1 MWPNWYVSGSEM
13 KESANNP
20 LNIAAQNRWKSAL
33 QNNYG
38 TPEIS
43 LVKGVGAQVW
53 DADGKEYLDFLGG
66 IATNILGHA
75 HPLLVAA
82 IANQAKEL
90 SHVSNLY
97 SHPRVLELAEKLVEL
112 TGAKS
117 AKVFFAN
124 SGAEANEA
132 AIKLSRLTGRKKII
146 STYGSFHGRTIGA
159 LSITGQVAKRKAFL
173 PLLGDVKFIPFN
185 DISAAKKAI
194 GKKVAMVI
202 VEPIQGENGVVV
214 PDLGYLKQLRTLT
227 RKHGVL
233 LAFDCV
239 QTGMGRTG
247 QWFGFEHENIMPDI
261 ITLAKGLGGGLPL
274 GAMIAIGDCA
284 TLFEPG
290 SHGSTFGG
298 SPIACASALA
308 SVKFLEDEKLL
319 IRMKDLELT
328 LKLEI
333 SKNPLVQTVRGS
345 GLLIGIVLKQA
356 VAKKFIIDL
365 QNEGILVNAP
375 SDTVIRI
382 APALIVTDNQISHF
396 IETFRKVSTTYE
408 R

>member
-1 MWPNWYVSGSEM
+1 MSKNS
-13 KESANNP
+13 
-20 LNIAAQNRWKSAL
+20 IAQSRWQGAL

-38 TPEIS
+38 VPEVS
-43 LVKGVGAQVW
+43 LVKGSGAQVW

-75 HPLLVAA
+75 HPILVDA
-82 IANQAKEL
+82 ISAQANEL

-97 SHPRVLELAEKLVEL
+97 SHPRVLELAEKLVQL
-112 TGAKS
+112 TGRIDS
-117 AKVFFAN
+117 KVFFAN

-146 STYGSFHGRTIGA
+146 STLGSFHGRTIGA
-159 LSITGQVAKRKAFL
+159 LSITGQISKRKAFL
-173 PLLGDVKFIPFN
+173 PLLSDVKFIAYN
-185 DISAAKKAI
+185 DIAAAKKVI
-194 GKKVAMVI
+194 RKKVAMII

-214 PDLGYLKQLRTLT
+214 PDLGYLKELRSLT
-227 RKHGVL
+227 TKHGVL

-247 QWFGFEHENIMPDI
+247 QWFGYENENIVPDI

-308 SVKFLEDEKLL
+308 SIKFLEDEK
-319 IRMKDLELT
+319 ILERVKQIELS

-333 SKNPLVQTVRGS
+333 SKNPIVETVRGS
-345 GLLIGIVLKQA
+345 GLLIGIVLKEPI
-356 VAKKFIIDL
+356 AKKYVGDL
-365 QNEGILVNAP
+365 QKLGILANAT
-375 SDTVIRI
+375 SEKVIRI
-382 APALIVTDNQISHF
+382 APPLIVSDIQVGYF
-396 IETFRKVSTTYE
+396 IETFRKVALTYE

>member
-1 MWPNWYVSGSEM
+1 MS
-13 KESANNP
+13 NNS
-20 LNIAAQNRWKSAL
+20 IAQSRWQSSL

-38 TPEIS
+38 VPEVS
-43 LVKGVGAQVW
+43 LVKGSGAQVW

-75 HPLLVAA
+75 HPVLIEA
-82 IANQAKEL
+82 ISAQAKEL

-97 SHPRVLELAEKLVEL
+97 SHPRVLELAEKLVQL
-112 TGAKS
+112 TGRS
-117 AKVFFAN
+117 DSKVFFAN

-146 STYGSFHGRTIGA
+146 STLGSFHGRTIGA
-159 LSITGQVAKRKAFL
+159 LSITGQIAKRKAFL
-173 PLLGDVKFIPFN
+173 PLLSDVKFIAYN
-185 DISAAKKAI
+185 DIAAAKKVI
-194 GKKVAMVI
+194 RKKVAMII

-214 PDLGYLKQLRTLT
+214 PDLGYLKELRSLT
-227 RKHGVL
+227 TKHGVL

-247 QWFGFEHENIMPDI
+247 QWFGYENENIVPDI

-308 SVKFLEDEKLL
+308 SIKFLEDEK
-319 IRMKDLELT
+319 ILERVKQIELS

-333 SKNPLVQTVRGS
+333 SKNPIVETVRGS
-345 GLLIGIVLKQA
+345 GLLIGIVLKEPI
-356 VAKKFIIDL
+356 AKKYVGDL
-365 QNEGILVNAP
+365 QKLGILANAT
-375 SDTVIRI
+375 SEKVIRI
-382 APALIVTDNQISHF
+382 APPLIVSDNQVGYF
-396 IETFRKVSTTYE
+396 IDTFRKVALTYE

>member
-1 MWPNWYVSGSEM
+1 MS
-13 KESANNP
+13 NNS
-20 LNIAAQNRWKSAL
+20 IAQSRWQSSL

-38 TPEIS
+38 VPEVS
-43 LVKGVGAQVW
+43 LVKGSGAQVW

-75 HPLLVAA
+75 HPVLIEA
-82 IANQAKEL
+82 ISAQAKEL

-97 SHPRVLELAEKLVEL
+97 SHPRVLELAEKLVQL
-112 TGAKS
+112 TGRS
-117 AKVFFAN
+117 DSKVFFAN

-146 STYGSFHGRTIGA
+146 STLGSFHGRTIGA
-159 LSITGQVAKRKAFL
+159 LSITGQIAKRKAFL
-173 PLLGDVKFIPFN
+173 PLLSDVKFIAYN
-185 DISAAKKAI
+185 DIAAAKKVI
-194 GKKVAMVI
+194 RKNVAMII

-214 PDLGYLKQLRTLT
+214 PDLGYLKELRSLT
-227 RKHGVL
+227 TKHGVL

-247 QWFGFEHENIMPDI
+247 QWFGYENENIVPDI

-308 SVKFLEDEKLL
+308 SIKFLEDEK
-319 IRMKDLELT
+319 ILERVKQIELS

-333 SKNPLVQTVRGS
+333 SKNPIVETVRGS
-345 GLLIGIVLKQA
+345 GLLIGIVLKEPI
-356 VAKKFIIDL
+356 AKKYVGDL
-365 QNEGILVNAP
+365 QKLGILANAT
-375 SDTVIRI
+375 SENVIRI
-382 APALIVTDNQISHF
+382 APPLIVSDIQVGYF
-396 IETFRKVSTTYE
+396 IETFRKVALTYE

>member
-1 MWPNWYVSGSEM
+1 VSKNS
-13 KESANNP
+13 
-20 LNIAAQNRWKSAL
+20 IAQSRWQSAL

-38 TPEIS
+38 VPEVS
-43 LVKGVGAQVW
+43 LVKGSGAQVW

-75 HPLLVAA
+75 NPILVGA
-82 IANQAKEL
+82 ISAQANEL

-97 SHPRVLELAEKLVEL
+97 SHPRVLELAEKLVQL
-112 TGAKS
+112 TGRIDS
-117 AKVFFAN
+117 KVFFAN

-146 STYGSFHGRTIGA
+146 STLGSFHGRTIGA
-159 LSITGQVAKRKAFL
+159 LSITGQVSKRKAFL
-173 PLLGDVKFIPFN
+173 PLLSDVKFIAYN
-185 DISAAKKAI
+185 DIAAAKKVI
-194 GKKVAMVI
+194 RKKVAMII

-214 PDLGYLKQLRTLT
+214 PDLGYLKELRSLT
-227 RKHGVL
+227 TKHGVL

-247 QWFGFEHENIMPDI
+247 QWFGYENENIVPDI

-308 SVKFLEDEKLL
+308 SIKFLEDEKILE
-319 IRMKDLELT
+319 RMKQIELS

-333 SKNPLVQTVRGS
+333 SKNPIVETVRGS
-345 GLLIGIVLKQA
+345 GLLIGIVLKEPI
-356 VAKKFIIDL
+356 AKKYVGDL
-365 QNEGILVNAP
+365 QKLGILANAT
-375 SDTVIRI
+375 SEKVIRI
-382 APALIVTDNQISHF
+382 APPLIVSDIQVGYF
-396 IETFRKVSTTYE
+396 IETFRKVALTYE

>member
-1 MWPNWYVSGSEM
+1 VS
-13 KESANNP
+13 NNS
-20 LNIAAQNRWKSAL
+20 IAQSRWQSSL

-38 TPEIS
+38 VPEVS
-43 LVKGVGAQVW
+43 LVKGSGAQVW

-75 HPLLVAA
+75 HPVLIEA
-82 IANQAKEL
+82 ISAQAKEL

-97 SHPRVLELAEKLVEL
+97 SHPRVLELAEKLVQL
-112 TGAKS
+112 TGRS
-117 AKVFFAN
+117 DSKVFFAN

-146 STYGSFHGRTIGA
+146 STLGSFHGRTIGA
-159 LSITGQVAKRKAFL
+159 LSITGQIAKRKAFL
-173 PLLGDVKFIPFN
+173 PLLSDVKFIAYN
-185 DISAAKKAI
+185 DIAAAKKVI
-194 GKKVAMVI
+194 RKNVAMII

-214 PDLGYLKQLRTLT
+214 PDLGYLKELRSLT
-227 RKHGVL
+227 TKHGVL

-247 QWFGFEHENIMPDI
+247 QWFGYENENIVPDI

-308 SVKFLEDEKLL
+308 SIKFLEDEK
-319 IRMKDLELT
+319 ILERVKQIELS

-333 SKNPLVQTVRGS
+333 SKNPIVETVRGS
-345 GLLIGIVLKQA
+345 GLLIGIVLKEPI
-356 VAKKFIIDL
+356 AKKYVGDL
-365 QNEGILVNAP
+365 QKLGILANET
-375 SDTVIRI
+375 SEKVIRI
-382 APALIVTDNQISHF
+382 APPLIVSDNQVGYF
-396 IETFRKVSTTYE
+396 IDTFRKVALTYE

>member
-1 MWPNWYVSGSEM
+1 MS
-13 KESANNP
+13 NNS
-20 LNIAAQNRWKSAL
+20 IAQSRWQSSL

-38 TPEIS
+38 VPEVS
-43 LVKGVGAQVW
+43 LVKGSGAQVW
-53 DADGKEYLDFLGG
+53 DADGKEYFDFLGG

-75 HPLLVAA
+75 HPVLIEA
-82 IANQAKEL
+82 ISAQAKEL

-97 SHPRVLELAEKLVEL
+97 SHPRVLELAEKLVQL
-112 TGAKS
+112 TGKS
-117 AKVFFAN
+117 DSKVFFAN

-146 STYGSFHGRTIGA
+146 STLGSFHGRTIGA
-159 LSITGQVAKRKAFL
+159 LSITGQIAKRKAFL
-173 PLLGDVKFIPFN
+173 PLLSDVKFIAYN
-185 DISAAKKAI
+185 DIAAAKKVI
-194 GKKVAMVI
+194 RKNVAMII

-214 PDLGYLKQLRTLT
+214 PDFGYLKELRSLT
-227 RKHGVL
+227 TKHGVL

-247 QWFGFEHENIMPDI
+247 QWFGYENENIVPDI

-308 SVKFLEDEKLL
+308 SIKFLEDEKILD
-319 IRMKDLELT
+319 RVKHVELS

-333 SKNPLVQTVRGS
+333 SKNPIVETVRGS
-345 GLLIGIVLKQA
+345 GLLIGIVLKEPI
-356 VAKKFIIDL
+356 AKKYVGDL
-365 QNEGILVNAP
+365 QKLGILANAT
-375 SDTVIRI
+375 SEKVIRI
-382 APALIVTDNQISHF
+382 APPLIVSDNQVGYF
-396 IETFRKVSTTYE
+396 IDTFRKVALTYE

>member
-1 MWPNWYVSGSEM
+1 MSKNS
-13 KESANNP
+13 
-20 LNIAAQNRWKSAL
+20 IAQSRWQSAL

-38 TPEIS
+38 VPEVS
-43 LVKGVGAQVW
+43 LVKGSGAQVW
-53 DADGKEYLDFLGG
+53 DADGKEYRDFLGG

-75 HPLLVAA
+75 HPILVDA
-82 IANQAKEL
+82 ISAQANEL

-97 SHPRVLELAEKLVEL
+97 SHPRVLELAEKLVQL
-112 TGAKS
+112 TGRIDS
-117 AKVFFAN
+117 KVFFAN

-146 STYGSFHGRTIGA
+146 STLGSFHGRTIGA
-159 LSITGQVAKRKAFL
+159 LSITGQISKRKAFL
-173 PLLGDVKFIPFN
+173 PLLSDVKFIAYN
-185 DISAAKKAI
+185 DIAAAKKVI
-194 GKKVAMVI
+194 RKKVAMII

-214 PDLGYLKQLRTLT
+214 PDLGYLKELRSLT
-227 RKHGVL
+227 TKHGVL

-247 QWFGFEHENIMPDI
+247 QWFGYENENIVPDI

-308 SVKFLEDEKLL
+308 SIKFLEDEK
-319 IRMKDLELT
+319 ILERVKQIELS

-333 SKNPLVQTVRGS
+333 SKNPIVETVRGS
-345 GLLIGIVLKQA
+345 GLLIGIVLNEPI
-356 VAKKFIIDL
+356 AKKYVGDL
-365 QNEGILVNAP
+365 QKLGILANAT
-375 SDTVIRI
+375 SENVIRI
-382 APALIVTDNQISHF
+382 APPLIVSDIQVGYF
-396 IETFRKVSTTYE
+396 IETFRKVALTYE

>member
-1 MWPNWYVSGSEM
+1 MSKNS
-13 KESANNP
+13 
-20 LNIAAQNRWKSAL
+20 IAQSRWQGAL

-38 TPEIS
+38 VPEVS
-43 LVKGVGAQVW
+43 LVKGSGAQVW

-75 HPLLVAA
+75 HPILVDA
-82 IANQAKEL
+82 ISAQANEL

-97 SHPRVLELAEKLVEL
+97 SHPRVLELAEKLVQL
-112 TGAKS
+112 TGRIDS
-117 AKVFFAN
+117 KVFFAN

-146 STYGSFHGRTIGA
+146 STLGSFHGRTIGA
-159 LSITGQVAKRKAFL
+159 LSITGQISKRKAFL
-173 PLLGDVKFIPFN
+173 PLLSDVKFIAYN
-185 DISAAKKAI
+185 DIAAAKKVI
-194 GKKVAMVI
+194 RKKVAMII

-214 PDLGYLKQLRTLT
+214 PDLGYLKELRSLT
-227 RKHGVL
+227 TKHGVL

-247 QWFGFEHENIMPDI
+247 QWFGYENENIVPDI

-308 SVKFLEDEKLL
+308 SIKFLEDEK
-319 IRMKDLELT
+319 ILERVKQIELS

-333 SKNPLVQTVRGS
+333 SKNPIVETVRGS
-345 GLLIGIVLKQA
+345 GLLIGIVLNEPI
-356 VAKKFIIDL
+356 AKKYVGDL
-365 QNEGILVNAP
+365 QKLGILANAT
-375 SDTVIRI
+375 SENVIRI
-382 APALIVTDNQISHF
+382 APPLIVSDIQVGYF
-396 IETFRKVSTTYE
+396 IETFRKVALTYE

>member
-1 MWPNWYVSGSEM
+1 MSKNS
-13 KESANNP
+13 
-20 LNIAAQNRWKSAL
+20 IAQSRWQSAL

-38 TPEIS
+38 VPEVS
-43 LVKGVGAQVW
+43 LVKGSGAQVW

-75 HPLLVAA
+75 HPILVGA
-82 IANQAKEL
+82 ISAQANEL

-97 SHPRVLELAEKLVEL
+97 SHPRVLELAEKLVQL
-112 TGAKS
+112 TGRS
-117 AKVFFAN
+117 DSKVFFAN

-132 AIKLSRLTGRKKII
+132 AIKLSRLTGRKKIV
-146 STYGSFHGRTIGA
+146 STLGSFHGRTIGA
-159 LSITGQVAKRKAFL
+159 LSITGQISKRKAFL
-173 PLLGDVKFIPFN
+173 PLLNDVKFIAYN
-185 DISAAKKAI
+185 DIAAAKKVI
-194 GKKVAMVI
+194 RKKVAMII

-214 PDLGYLKQLRTLT
+214 PDLGYLKELRSLT
-227 RKHGVL
+227 TKHGVL

-247 QWFGFEHENIMPDI
+247 QWFGYENENIVPDI

-308 SVKFLEDEKLL
+308 SIKFLEDEK
-319 IRMKDLELT
+319 ILERVKQIELS

-333 SKNPLVQTVRGS
+333 SKNPIVETVRGS
-345 GLLIGIVLKQA
+345 GLLLGIVLKEPI
-356 VAKKFIIDL
+356 AKKYVGDL
-365 QNEGILVNAP
+365 QKLGILANAT
-375 SDTVIRI
+375 SEKVLRI
-382 APALIVTDNQISHF
+382 APPLIVSDIQVGYF
-396 IETFRKVSTTYE
+396 IETFRKVALTYE